1 MKRISSMF
9 FTLAILASVTGEA
22 IGQFTTNWQLSVATA
37 NAPDWLANDGNDRG
51 FAFLNGRLYVAENA
65 TVRELDATNGSSL
78 GFIDVTGISGGDR
91 AVNELEVS
99 DDGYLFACNLRSNTT
114 TGPFKV
120 YRWSTTAGSP
130 STVLE
135 YTHVGSPIP
144 RFGDKCTVVGSF
156 DDGTAEIWV
165 ASATTGHGRVY
176 IFRMSGGTF
185 STTPTV
191 VTLSDVIGTTTA
203 GSAQASPLP
212 DGSFYYNAGGINVKK
227 YSSSGTLLG
236 AVPGAIVSTGS
247 NAIKYLTTISG
258 TDYIATFQTGA
269 TTTENVRV
277 VAVPTANFANS
288 TNFATS
294 PSLRLAGGNA
304 NSNGTGDTAFR
315 VNGDG
320 SFTIYSL
327 GTNNGI
333 SASTTTS
340 TAFTYNYVAT
350 IRGNAGWRMMSAP
363 FNNAPTSVFS
373 GKAGIQGFA
382 NDGFARNFF
391 TGHNGT
397 TWTPVASDPA
407 AAQPTTLASGRG
419 FLLYVYDNNN
429 VGSTAIGTGMKIV
442 ANGLEPNADVIVSVH
457 ADGTDKIN
465 LLGNPFSKA
474 INVSSITANG
484 DFLSTVLVWS
494 DADNAWLASSDMLTL
509 NGKIAP
515 WQGFILGNTNA
526 TEITIPLSAKTT
538 SGKFYKEP
546 ETEFTQLQFRLYSMD
561 NGVKTL
567 RDQAAIVQL
576 RPDALIGW
584 DRHDMSKMASL
595 NPQSAML
602 YFIGEKE
609 GSMVAKTQESRP
621 YDFTRRFEIP
631 FDVVSYGL
639 GGDMR
644 MDWPILH
651 QLPAGVEARIF
662 DKHTGLEVPLVAGES
677 YDFSLD
683 ASMRF
688 KSGGAEVTT
697 TGPRFALIIEPSSST
712 STENGKQTTDNFQL
726 EQNYPNPF
734 NPSTVVG
741 YRLSVAG
748 NARLTVYDL
757 LGREVA
763 VLVNGSMP
771 AGAHSV
777 TFDASTLASGVYVY
791 KLEAGGQV
799 MTRRMTLV
807 K

>member
-1 MKRISSMF
+1 MKRISTMF

-22 IGQFTTNWQLSVATA
+22 IGQFTTNWQLSVATS
-37 NAPDWLANDGNDRG
+37 NLPTWLTTDSNDRG
-51 FAFLNGRLYVAENA
+51 FAYLNDRLYIAEG
-65 TVRELDATNGSSL
+65 TSVRELNATTGAEI
-78 GFIDVTGISGGDR
+78 GTIDVTGISGGDR
-91 AVNELEVS
+91 NISDLEAS
-99 DDGYLFACNLRSNTT
+99 EDGYLFGCILRVNTVS
-114 TGPFKV
+114 GPFKV
-120 YRWSTTAGSP
+120 YRWS
-130 STVLE
+130 STGGAPISVLE
-135 YTHVGSPIP
+135 YTHVGSPTP
-144 RFGDKCTVVGSF
+144 RLGDKCTVVGSF

-165 ASATTGHGRVY
+165 ASATTGDGRV
-176 IFRMSGGTF
+176 FVFKMSGGSF

-191 VTLSDVIGTTTA
+191 ITLSDAVTG
-203 GSAQASPLP
+203 GSAQVSPLP
-212 DGSFYYNAGGINVKK
+212 DGSFYLNATGFGIKK
-227 YSSSGTLLG
+227 YNSSGTLLG
-236 AVPGAIVSTGS
+236 TVSTGLVASGS
-247 NAIKYLTTISG
+247 NAIKYITTIGGS
-258 TDYIATFQTGA
+258 DYVATHQFGA
-269 TTTENVRV
+269 NNENTRV
-277 VAVPTANFANS
+277 VVVPTANFAGATTFGTTP
-288 TNFATS
+288 TNRGAV
-294 PSLRLAGGNA
+294 GNA

-315 VNGDG
+315 VNADG
-320 SFTIYSL
+320 SFTIYAL

-333 SASTTTS
+333 SSSTTTS

-382 NDGFARNFF
+382 NDGFSRNFF
-391 TGHNGT
+391 TGYNGT

-484 DFLSTVLVWS
+484 DFLSTALVWN
-494 DADNAWLASSDMLTL
+494 DADNAWIASSDMLTL

-595 NPQSAML
+595 SPQSAML

-609 GSMVAKTQESRP
+609 GSMVAKTRESRP

-631 FDVVSYGL
+631 FNVVSYGL

-697 TGPRFALIIEPSSST
+697 TGPRFALIIEPSSTT

-791 KLEAGGQV
+791 KLEVGGQV